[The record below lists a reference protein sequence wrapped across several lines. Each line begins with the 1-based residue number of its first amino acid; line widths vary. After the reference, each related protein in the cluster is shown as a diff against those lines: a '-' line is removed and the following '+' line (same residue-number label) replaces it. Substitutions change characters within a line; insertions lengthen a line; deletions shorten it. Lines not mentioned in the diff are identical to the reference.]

1 MTQEKMTREQLKKS
15 RKRENKKSKKKA
27 TVGTWIK
34 RIVLTTILIGVLG
47 LLGGAGLFAYYVS
60 DAPELDVEQLKDS
73 ITSELYDKNG
83 EVFATVGIDE
93 NRKYIEYED
102 IPEQMRDAILAT
114 EDVRFF
120 DHFGMDLWR
129 LGGAVL
135 ANVRDGFGAQ
145 GASTITQQVVKN
157 SFFNNDKLLKRKAQE
172 AWLAI
177 QLERELSKEEIF
189 EIYFNKVLMS
199 GTIYGFGTAAEYF
212 YGKELSELTLDEMAL
227 LAGMP
232 QSPNN
237 YNPVKKPENAEKRR
251 NIVLSLMVQHEKVS
265 KAEADAAKQVDVVAG
280 LLPEDE
286 RLELT
291 SSKYP
296 AFLDLVL
303 STLEEQ
309 DQYNL
314 LSEGVKIYTTL
325 DPKAQAIVENIMN
338 DADNFPT
345 ETIQSGVA
353 VVDTKTG
360 AISAIGGGRDYKNR
374 GYNYAYDLT
383 TRSPGSTIK
392 PLIAYGPAFEYL
404 KWSTGETLV
413 DEPIKY
419 AGTNQTI
426 TNWDSKY
433 NGTMTA
439 RKALYTSR
447 NVPAVKTFREVD
459 TEDKKAFLANVGIEA
474 EELYESDALG
484 GGNITASPIQMAAS
498 YAAFGNSGLYTDP
511 YAIVKIEHRD
521 GTVDNYKPEPTVAMS
536 EGTAY
541 MVTDI
546 LRDAVSG
553 QSDSFASRADVSGVD
568 VAGKTGTTNYSRED
582 FQKFKLKSGSV
593 PDTWFV
599 GYSPEYS
606 IAVWS
611 GYEKRA
617 DAITTWDERY
627 LPQRLY
633 ANIMGDLKGL
643 VDNTTFKKPSSLVE
657 ATIEVGS
664 VPLKLASDHTPA
676 ELRSTELFFKGTVPS
691 AVSEKYK
698 APEVPAPIITSATF
712 NDVGQTIDVNWSH
725 AIQDIDENED
735 GETPVYTYEVAVSI
749 DGGEKTIVQNSGSM
763 NATISNIKLGSSY
776 SISVTAIDGTYRS
789 ASATATVVVP
799 ASTEEPDVED
809 PDVTDPENPDGSTP
823 PASDRPG
830 QGNNNGSNNGNNG
843 GNNNGGGSGNGNGNG
858 NGNTDGES
866 PANPGDDTN
875 VETPEQPEQPE
886 VDTGVESDNG
896 VNEDTSNQ

>member
-1 MTQEKMTREQLKKS
+1 MTQQKMTREQLKKA
-15 RKRENKKSKKKA
+15 RKRENKKGKKNT
-27 TVGTWIK
+27 TVGTWVK
-34 RIVLTTILIGVLG
+34 RIVLTVILLGVVG

-60 DAPELDVEQLKDS
+60 DAPELDVEKLKDS
-73 ITSELYDKNG
+73 ITSEIYDKNG
-83 EVFATVGIDE
+83 DLFATVGIDE

-135 ANVRDGFGAQ
+135 ANIRDGFGAQ

-157 SFFNNDKLLKRKAQE
+157 SYFSNDKLLKRKAQE

-189 EIYFNKVLMS
+189 EIYFNKILMS

-212 YGKELSELTLDEMAL
+212 YGKELNELTLDEMAL

-237 YNPVKKPENAEKRR
+237 YNPIKKPENAEKRR
-251 NIVLSLMVQHEKVS
+251 NIVLSLMVQHEKIT
-265 KAEADAAKQVDVVAG
+265 KAEADAAKQVDITAG

-296 AFLDLVL
+296 AFYDLVI
-303 STLEEQ
+303 STLEEE
-309 DQYNL
+309 DKYNL
-314 LSEGVKIYTTL
+314 LAEGVKIYTTL
-325 DPKAQAIVENIMN
+325 DPAAQSIVEEIMN
-338 DADNFPT
+338 NPKNFPT

-360 AISAIGGGRDYKNR
+360 AISAIGGGREYKNR
-374 GYNYAYDLT
+374 GYNFAYDIGN

-419 AGTNQTI
+419 TGTSQTV

-447 NVPAVKTFREVD
+447 NVPAVKTFRAVS
-459 TEDKKAFLANVGIEA
+459 TEDKMEFLANLGFKPKEI
-474 EELYESDALG
+474 LESDALG
-484 GGNITASPIQMAAS
+484 GGKITASPIQLAGA
-498 YAAFGNSGLYTDP
+498 YAAFGNSGLYTEP

-521 GTVDNYKPEPTVAMS
+521 GTVDNYKPEPKVAMS

-546 LRDAVSG
+546 LRDTVSG
-553 QSDSFASRADVSGVD
+553 QPDSFASRAAVRGVD
-568 VAGKTGTTNYSRED
+568 VAGKTGTTNYSRKEFD
-582 FQKFKLKSGSV
+582 TYNLKSGSV
-593 PDTWFV
+593 PDSWFV

-606 IAVWS
+606 IAIWS
-611 GYEKRA
+611 GYEKRSE
-617 DAITTWDERY
+617 AITTWDERY

-643 VDNTTFKKPSSLVE
+643 VDNTTFKKPSSIVE
-657 ATIEVGS
+657 ATIEVGT
-664 VPLKLASDHTPA
+664 VPLKLASEHTPA
-676 ELRSTELFFKGTVPS
+676 ELRSTELFFKGTVPTE
-691 AVSEKYK
+691 VSTEYK
-698 APEVPAPIITSATF
+698 APDVPAPIITSATY
-712 NDVGQTIDVNWSH
+712 NDVGQTIDVSWTH
-725 AIQDIDENED
+725 AIQDLQPDED

-749 DGGEKTIVQNSGSM
+749 DGGEKTVVQNSSAM
-763 NATISNIKLGSSY
+763 NAKISNILKGSTY
-776 SISVTAIDGTYRS
+776 NISVTAIDGSHRS
-789 ASATATVVVP
+789 TPATATVVVP
-799 ASTEEPDVED
+799 GNADEPDVEEPDVTT
-809 PDVTDPENPDGSTP
+809 PNNPDGSTP
-823 PASDRPG
+823 PESNRPG
-830 QGNNNGSNNGNNG
+830 QGNNNQGGGNGPGNNQGGGPPSNQGGG
-843 GNNNGGGSGNGNGNG
+843 GNVQ
-858 NGNTDGES
+858 
-866 PANPGDDTN
+866 P
-875 VETPEQPEQPE
+875 PEQPEQPE
-886 VDTGVESDNG
+886 VETGVESDYG
-896 VNEDTSNQ
+896 INENFFNE

>member
-1 MTQEKMTREQLKKS
+1 MTQEKMTREQLKKA

-27 TVGTWIK
+27 TVSTWIK
-34 RIVLTTILIGVLG
+34 RIVLTVVLIGVLG

-60 DAPELDVEQLKDS
+60 DAPELDINQLKDS

-83 EVFATVGIDE
+83 EVFATVGSEE
-93 NRKYIEYED
+93 NRKYVEYD
-102 IPEQMRDAILAT
+102 QIPEQMRDAILAT

-120 DHFGMDLWR
+120 EHFGMDLWR
-129 LGGAVL
+129 LGGAVI

-157 SFFNNDKLLKRKAQE
+157 SFFENDKLLKRKAQE

-199 GTIYGFGTAAEYF
+199 GTIYGIGTAAEYF
-212 YGKELSELTLDEMAL
+212 YGKELDELTLEEMAL

-237 YNPVKKPENAEKRR
+237 YNPITKPENAEKRR
-251 NIVLSLMVQHEKVS
+251 NIVLGLMVQHDKITQ
-265 KAEADAAKQVDVVAG
+265 AEADAAKSVDVTAG
-280 LLPEDE
+280 LLPEEE
-286 RLELT
+286 RIEMI

-303 STLEEQ
+303 STLDDLDKYQ
-309 DQYNL
+309 L
-314 LSEGVKIYTTL
+314 LSEGIKIYTTL
-325 DPKAQAIVENIMN
+325 DPKAQSIVENIMN
-338 DADNFPT
+338 NPDNFPT
-345 ETIQSGVA
+345 ENIQAGVA

-360 AISAIGGGRDYKNR
+360 AISAIGGGRNYGNR
-374 GYNYAYDLT
+374 GYNFANPIYP
-383 TRSPGSTIK
+383 RSPGSTIK

-404 KWSTGETLV
+404 KWSTGQTLV

-419 AGTNQTI
+419 TGTNQTV

-433 NGTMTA
+433 NGAMTA

-447 NVPAVKTFREVD
+447 NVPAVKTFQEVA
-459 TEDKKAFLANVGIEA
+459 TEDKKEFLSNLGIESKD
-474 EELYESDALG
+474 LYESDALG
-484 GGNITASPIQMAAS
+484 GGNITMSPIQLAGS
-498 YAAFGNSGLYTDP
+498 YAAFGNNGLYTDP

-521 GTVDNYKPEPTVAMS
+521 GSVENLKPKSQVAMS

-546 LRDAVSG
+546 LRDTISG
-553 QSDSFASRADVSGVD
+553 RSDSFASRAAVRGVD
-568 VAGKTGTTNYSRED
+568 IAGKTGTTNYSRNE
-582 FQKFKLKSGSV
+582 FQKFNLKSGSV

-606 IAVWS
+606 IGIWS
-611 GYEKRA
+611 GYEKRSE
-617 DAITTWDERY
+617 AITTWDERY
-627 LPQRLY
+627 LPQRLF

-676 ELRSTELFFKGTVPS
+676 HLRSTELFFKGTVPTQ
-691 AVSEKYK
+691 VSTEHK
-698 APEVPAPIITSATF
+698 APEVPAPIITSAVY
-712 NDVGQTIDVNWSH
+712 NEVGQTIDVSWTH
-725 AIQDIDENED
+725 AIQDLEENED

-749 DGGEKTIVQNSGSM
+749 DGGEKAVVQNSGAM
-763 NATISNIKLGSSY
+763 NAIISNISPGSTY
-776 SISVTAIDGTYRS
+776 NISVTAIDGSTRS
-789 ASATATVVVP
+789 ASATATVTVP
-799 ASTEEPDVED
+799 GNTED
-809 PDVTDPENPDGSTP
+809 PDVGEPDVTEPIIPDDSATP
-823 PASDRPG
+823 DSNRPG
-830 QGNNNGSNNGNNG
+830 QGNNNGNIPNNGNNQG
-843 GNNNGGGSGNGNGNG
+843 GNSGPGNNNG
-858 NGNTDGES
+858 NGNTPAPPEEEGE
-866 PANPGDDTN
+866 
-875 VETPEQPEQPE
+875 VVTPPTQPEQP
-886 VDTGVESDNG
+886 DTESDANTG
-896 VNEDTSNQ
+896 TNNE